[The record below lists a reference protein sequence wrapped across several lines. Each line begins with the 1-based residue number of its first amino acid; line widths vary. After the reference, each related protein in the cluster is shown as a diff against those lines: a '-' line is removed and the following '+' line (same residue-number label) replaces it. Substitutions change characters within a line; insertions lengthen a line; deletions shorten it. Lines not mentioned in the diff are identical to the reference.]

1 MKRLFLI
8 GVMILSVVSGF
19 AQDVTAVNNLKEQ
32 QKVLELTA
40 KLNSLQLECEQ
51 KKLEHSALISKAA
64 SINAEAN
71 EATTDFTASN
81 PSSTVKDAKDTIK
94 KLKEAKKINKKLDKS
109 LKGVKK
115 LEKKIAQLKAKISKL
130 DTKIQFVDK

>member
-8 GVMILSVVSGF
+8 GIMILSVVAGF
-19 AQDVTAVNNLKEQ
+19 AQDATAVKDLKEQ

-40 KLNSLQLECEQ
+40 KLNNLQLECEQ

-64 SINAEAN
+64 SVNAEAN
-71 EATTDFTASN
+71 AVTTDFTASN

-109 LKGVKK
+109 LKGIK
-115 LEKKIAQLKAKISKL
+115 
-130 DTKIQFVDK
+130 TNPYR